1 LDQNRRLAP
10 AESFMDR
17 TIVYPGSIPL
27 DADLLSTNRNA
38 MLALGYLAQ
47 AVLGQNTIADG
58 LACNPTSPASLG
70 VTVGAGS
77 LTQLTIVDTLS
88 YGSLPADT
96 SDMLVK
102 MGINISSTSFT
113 LVSPTSSGQSANYL
127 IEASFLESDVNP
139 VVLPYY
145 NAANPAQPYSG
156 SANSGVAQNTAR
168 IQRVQLQLK
177 AGAPALTGQQQ
188 TPAVD
193 AGWVGLYTI
202 GVNYGQTEVLAS
214 NIVVSPTAPFLA
226 WKLPQLRPG
235 FASGVESFASSG
247 NYVVPAGVTQVE
259 VELWGGGSGSFASI
273 SGIPSGGGAGGGYA
287 RMRIPSLAGGLVV
300 PISVGFGGNGGT
312 TAGVGATAG
321 GASSFGTYVSATGG
335 SLNTLASIANPV
347 NGATPGGVG
356 VAGDVNI
363 RGSSGQAG
371 MSNQG
376 GLGGAAP
383 MGGTQ
388 NSGTTGAIGNFPG
401 GGASGAGTGA
411 NSATPYNG
419 APGASGFVVVRW

>member
-1 LDQNRRLAP
+1 
-10 AESFMDR
+10 MDR
-17 TIVYPGSIPL
+17 IIVYPGSIPL
-27 DADLLSTNRNA
+27 DTDLLSTNLNA

-47 AVLGQNTIADG
+47 AVLGQNIIADG
-58 LACNPTSPASLG
+58 LVCNPTSPASLG
-70 VTVGAGS
+70 VTVGPGC
-77 LTQLTIVDTLS
+77 LTQLTVVDTLS
-88 YGSLPADT
+88 YGSLPADAA
-96 SDMLVK
+96 DMLVK
-102 MGINISSTSFT
+102 MGINISSTSFA

-156 SANSGVAQNTAR
+156 PTNSGVAQNTAR

-188 TPAVD
+188 TPPVD
-193 AGWVGLYTI
+193 SGWVGLYAI
-202 GVNYGQTEVLAS
+202 SVSYGQTEVLAS
-214 NIVVSPTAPFLA
+214 NIAVSPSAPFIT
-226 WKLPQLRPG
+226 WKLPQLKPG
-235 FASGVESFASSG
+235 FASGVESFTSSG
-247 NYVVPAGVTQVE
+247 NYTVPQGVTQVE
-259 VELWGGGSGSFASI
+259 VELWGGGSGSFASV

-287 RMRIPSLAGGLVV
+287 RMRIATLSGGLAI
-300 PISVGFGGNGGT
+300 PISVGSGGNGGT
-312 TAGVGATAG
+312 TAGGGATAG

-335 SLNTLASIANPV
+335 SLNTLASVASPL

-356 VAGDVNI
+356 VGGDVNI

-388 NSGTTGAIGNFPG
+388 NSGTTGVIGNFPG
-401 GGASGAGTGA
+401 GGAAGAGTGA

-419 APGASGFVVVRW
+419 APGAPGLVVVRW